1 MIDIKKLE
9 AYLDENYDESDFSD
23 GESQSLFPQKNP
35 LVDFA
40 RTITGR
46 KSLNL
51 LKVNGISPL
60 KHPEFKNVEKKINT
74 PSYEN
79 FISRLIFY
87 INEKNMTHPQV
98 YTAAGMT
105 PDCFSKIMS
114 GKTKT
119 PKKETIVSLAL
130 ALELNYDEAID
141 LLSSAGQTLCGFKQ
155 DVIFEFCFKTGPY
168 SIDEV
173 NEALVHF
180 HFKPIGGRQ

>member
-1 MIDIKKLE
+1 MKINIEELE
-9 AYLDENYDESDFSD
+9 VYINEHCDESD
-23 GESQSLFPQKNP
+23 SQAENGFKKFAVKNP
-35 LVDFA
+35 LLDLA
-40 RTITGR
+40 RTITGNKTFNPMR
-46 KSLNL
+46 
-51 LKVNGISPL
+51 GMSPL
-60 KHPEFKNVEKKINT
+60 KHPDFKNIEKKLKT
-74 PSYEN
+74 PGSED

-105 PDCFSKIMS
+105 PDCFSKIIS

-130 ALELNYDEAID
+130 ALKLNYAEAID

-168 SIDEV
+168 TIDEV
-173 NEALVHF
+173 NEALVQF
-180 HFKPIGGRQ
+180 HFEPIGGRQ

>member
-1 MIDIKKLE
+1 MIDITKLTKYIE
-9 AYLDENYDESDFSD
+9 ANFVDEESTEEKGENLFSLN
-23 GESQSLFPQKNP
+23 SNP
-35 LVDFA
+35 LIDFA
-40 RTITGR
+40 RKIAWRGNAR
-46 KSLNL
+46 PFS
-51 LKVNGISPL
+51 GMSPL
-60 KHPEFKNVEKKINT
+60 KHPGFKNIEKKLKT
-74 PSYEN
+74 PGSED

-180 HFKPIGGRQ
+180 HFEPIGGRQ